1 MSDKARLFLRT
12 CTKITELKNSEK
24 SRIVLVYSRITG
36 QVYVVKYL
44 ESEKLENLYALYVSL
59 QRLSCRLLPRMNYVY
74 RDGSQLI
81 VIEEFINGRTLENL
95 LSGGEYFSDER
106 IRNILL
112 QMCEGLSL
120 LHKKDIIHQDIK
132 PSNIILTS
140 DDIVKLIDFDVAR
153 TYKYGREQNTQYFG
167 TKGYAAPEQYG
178 WGQTDKRADIYA
190 LGITMQLLKPQSGL
204 LQRIVRKMLQF
215 DPNNRYQSVD
225 EIIAELNG
233 EYKYAFYSLPL
244 NEIEIMLK
252 DKLVSFR
259 PPIPEQQKDYA
270 FNKNDIDM
278 SFPISL
284 VNSYEFETH
293 EQALQVAMEEFEQ
306 IMFAHIDEYIMDTLD
321 FYKAYSLQKYC
332 VYQENDRNY
341 YYNINKKVEK
351 IIGEVEAKF
360 RLNLPDYLK
369 RFECIPTYTNFAGSE
384 DRRNFHLWQLKHI
397 EETNYTAEIRQN
409 FFNRTMANTAQR
421 FIAYA
426 DEILHTKIAIDENRI
441 IRTEGGKRKIAT
453 AYSFNIDDVCLK
465 FMEEILNSTQKVLED
480 NPTLREDVEGLIRKS
495 YLPELKSALKEK
507 MQEIMEFLQQNSKT
521 EKAY

>member
-1 MSDKARLFLRT
+1 M
-12 CTKITELKNSEK
+12 
-24 SRIVLVYSRITG
+24 
-36 QVYVVKYL
+36 
-44 ESEKLENLYALYVSL
+44 
-59 QRLSCRLLPRMNYVY
+59 
-74 RDGSQLI
+74 
-81 VIEEFINGRTLENL
+81 
-95 LSGGEYFSDER
+95 
-106 IRNILL
+106 
-112 QMCEGLSL
+112 
-120 LHKKDIIHQDIK
+120 
-132 PSNIILTS
+132 TS

-178 WGQTDKRADIYA
+178 WGQTDRRADIYA

-204 LQRIVRKMLQF
+204 LQRVVRKMLQF

-341 YYNINKKVEK
+341 YYNINK
-351 IIGEVEAKF
+351 
-360 RLNLPDYLK
+360 R
-369 RFECIPTYTNFAGSE
+369 
-384 DRRNFHLWQLKHI
+384 
-397 EETNYTAEIRQN
+397 
-409 FFNRTMANTAQR
+409 
-421 FIAYA
+421 
-426 DEILHTKIAIDENRI
+426 
-441 IRTEGGKRKIAT
+441 
-453 AYSFNIDDVCLK
+453 
-465 FMEEILNSTQKVLED
+465 
-480 NPTLREDVEGLIRKS
+480 
-495 YLPELKSALKEK
+495 
-507 MQEIMEFLQQNSKT
+507 
-521 EKAY
+521 